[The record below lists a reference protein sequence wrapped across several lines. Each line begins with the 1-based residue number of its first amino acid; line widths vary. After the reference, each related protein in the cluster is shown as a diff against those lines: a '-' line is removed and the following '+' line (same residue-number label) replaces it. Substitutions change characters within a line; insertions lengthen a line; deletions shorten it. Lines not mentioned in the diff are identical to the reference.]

1 MVEASEYFGLGS
13 SFKIGRG
20 LAFGIGGE
28 NKGHHLALLPSPDE
42 LEGNYMTK
50 TNSIY
55 DVKGKLLCY
64 YFP

>member
-13 SFKIGRG
+13 SFEIGRG

-28 NKGHHLALLPSPDE
+28 NKGHHPALLPSLDE

-50 TNSIY
+50 MTQFMMLRGN
-55 DVKGKLLCY
+55 
-64 YFP
+64 YFVTIFP